1 MEPLQMVMKLRFM
14 MSPNNFFQNFIK
26 GVLKMRIISLHLMV
40 LFLILFYM
48 VTTSFAG
55 YAKINVINNNPKLKV
70 IKYEFR
76 YGNIKKEDPTEYN
89 QYSIVIPET
98 PVAEQTTCDVK
109 IEGNGVF
116 YISVKDFYEDGTSS
130 EYSDSYRLNI
140 IPKIV
145 SNVTIK

>member
-1 MEPLQMVMKLRFM
+1 
-14 MSPNNFFQNFIK
+14 
-26 GVLKMRIISLHLMV
+26 
-40 LFLILFYM
+40 M